1 MSATIILQH
10 LGGSTF
16 QTNQRAR
23 DFSYPR
29 NGLAFRLARPTS
41 GINRV
46 TILPGDHGFTMM
58 FFQGDAQIASVAGVR
73 PERLRAT
80 FDEYIR

>member
-1 MSATIILQH
+1 MSATIILQF

-16 QTNQRAR
+16 QTTKSAR
-23 DFSYPR
+23 DFSYPH

-41 GINRV
+41 EINRV

-58 FFQGDAQIASVAGVR
+58 FFRGDSQIASVAGVHA
-73 PERLRAT
+73 ERLRAT